1 MSEENN
7 TIKYNSNSSYFTHTD
22 IQNRREKER
31 EREDDNDN
39 NDSLL
44 VTYCVLVYF
53 TTLYNFHNHFPYL
66 KLFLI
71 QYTLTIFFPFL
82 YLPSNII
89 SLKEIKK
96 KTIKQ
101 KMPKTKQ
108 KASKQAKKQ
117 NNMEST
123 LCWPTTPA
131 HGGLRWSFIDMPID
145 TLLGKNPGLLFAS

>member
-1 MSEENN
+1 MKKITLLN
-7 TIKYNSNSSYFTHTD
+7 TILIVLILHTQTYR
-22 IQNRREKER
+22 IGERKR

-53 TTLYNFHNHFPYL
+53 TTLFNFHNHFPYL

-108 KASKQAKKQ
+108 KASKQRNKITWSPLCAGQ
-117 NNMEST
+117 LLLHMGVYAGVSLICQLT
-123 LCWPTTPA
+123 LYW
-131 HGGLRWSFIDMPID
+131 
-145 TLLGKNPGLLFAS
+145 GKNPGLPFAR